1 MKPMLAVNIATELV
15 RFPTY
20 ASAKLDGVR
29 GVVID
34 GRLHS
39 RSLKPIPNLHTSALF
54 SRLELSGYD
63 GELIVG
69 SPTAKDAFRQTG
81 SATGRVVGEP
91 DVKFYVFDNFTAPGG
106 FEQRLATLKALPG
119 VVVLEQRLV
128 KNEAELLEFEAAILA
143 QGYEGL
149 ILRDPRGTY
158 KFGRSTAIEQGMLK
172 VKRFTDSEAEV
183 LEVIEELENTNVK
196 VTNELGR
203 GQRSS
208 HLAGMRPKGRAGALR
223 VRDLVSRI
231 EFRVGVKDDADAAWF
246 WEHRDAVGGKI
257 VKYKSFLVGVKD
269 APRFPILLG
278 GRESWDMSAG

>member
-39 RSLKPIPNLHTSALF
+39 RSLKPIPNLHTSARF
-54 SRLELSGYD
+54 SRPELSGYD

-69 SPTAKDAFRQTG
+69 EPTAKDAFRQTG
-81 SATGRVVGEP
+81 SATGRVAGEP
-91 DVKFYVFDNFTAPGG
+91 DTKFYVFDNFSAPGT

-128 KNEAELLEFEAAILA
+128 KNEAELLEFEAQMLA

-149 ILRDPRGTY
+149 ILRDPRGAY

-208 HLAGMRPKGRAGALR
+208 HLAGMKPKGRAGALR

>member
-1 MKPMLAVNIATELV
+1 MKPMLAVNIETGAV

-39 RSLKPIPNLHTSALF
+39 RSLKPIPNTHTSALF
-54 SRLELSGYD
+54 SRPELSGYD

-128 KNEAELLEFEAAILA
+128 TNEAELLEFEAQMLDA
-143 QGYEGL
+143 GYEGL
-149 ILRDPRGTY
+149 ILRAPNAPY

-208 HLAGMRPKGRAGALR
+208 HLAGMKPKGRAGALR

-246 WEHRDAVGGKI
+246 WQHRDAVGGKV
-257 VKYKSFLVGVKD
+257 VKYKSFMIGVKD

-278 GRESWDMSAG
+278 GRESWDTSA

>member
-54 SRLELSGYD
+54 SRPELSGYD

-128 KNEAELLEFEAAILA
+128 KNEAELLEFEAQMLA

>member
-54 SRLELSGYD
+54 SRPELSGYD

-246 WEHRDAVGGKI
+246 WEHRDAVGGKV

-278 GRESWDMSAG
+278 GRESWDMS